1 MIIIELKKYYT
12 NIKMSKFI
20 KIIFLVTL
28 NFSLLFSF
36 SAKASE
42 KIKIGLLVPLSGLN
56 KELGQSIIK
65 AVRLAVNDINN
76 NSIEIIP
83 KDTASKA
90 NKALK
95 SAFEL
100 KQMGVKVVIGPVFYE
115 SITYLDKIKDV
126 TFLSLTNKTLDLP
139 KNVISTGINSTS
151 QLNTIKKFLEKNN
164 IKRTIFLT
172 PIQDYEF
179 EVKKGIKDSKI
190 KIYKD
195 YDYSTEPTKL
205 TKQIEEITNYQI
217 RKKNLEDEILR
228 LKKSNQPNKEKK
240 IKKLERRYT
249 LGGLNFD
256 AVVIADFDESLKSVS
271 TSLLYADV
279 SPKDKY
285 FITLN
290 QWFDESLLNE
300 TGIQPLYYPSINKN
314 NFENYKDKFFSQFN
328 EYPSHLA
335 LLSYDLV
342 GLVYYLSLKT
352 NLSNLNKLFKKK
364 NSFKGKI
371 GIFDIKNNKINHR
384 LNFYKIEDKK
394 IIEIF

>member
-1 MIIIELKKYYT
+1 
-12 NIKMSKFI
+12 MSKFI
-20 KIIFLVTL
+20 KIIFLVIL
-28 NFSLLFSF
+28 NFSLLLSF
-36 SAKASE
+36 STKASE
-42 KIKIGLLVPLSGLN
+42 KIQIGLMVPLTGPN

-65 AVRLAVNDINN
+65 AVRLAVKDINN

-100 KQMGVKVVIGPVFYE
+100 KQMGVRIVIGPIFYE
-115 SITYLDKIKDV
+115 SITYLDEIKDI

-139 KNVISTGINSTS
+139 KNVISAGINSTS
-151 QLNTIKKFLEKNN
+151 QMNTIKKFLETNN
-164 IKRTIFLT
+164 INKTIFLT

-179 EVKKGIKDSKI
+179 EVKKGIKDSRI
-190 KIYKD
+190 KIFKNYE
-195 YDYSTEPTKL
+195 YSTEPTKL
-205 TKQIEEITNYQI
+205 TKQIEEITNYRI
-217 RKKNLEDEILR
+217 RKQNLEDEILR
-228 LKKSNQPNKEKK
+228 LKKSNQPNKEKR
-240 IKKLERRYT
+240 IKKLEQRYT

-256 AVVIADFDESLKSVS
+256 AVVIADFDESLKSVT
-271 TSLLYADV
+271 TSLLYTDV
-279 SPKDKY
+279 SPKNKY

-290 QWFDESLLNE
+290 QWFDKSLLNE
-300 TGIQPLYYPSINKN
+300 VDIQPLYFPSINKN
-314 NFENYKDKFFSQFN
+314 NFENYKDKFFKEFN
-328 EYPSHLA
+328 ENPSHLA

>member
-1 MIIIELKKYYT
+1 MIIIKLKEYYT
-12 NIKMSKFI
+12 NIKMSKYI
-20 KIIFLVTL
+20 KIIFLIIL
-28 NFSLLFSF
+28 NFSLLISF
-36 SAKASE
+36 STKASE
-42 KIKIGLLVPLSGLN
+42 KIQIGLMVPLTGPN

-65 AVRLAVNDINN
+65 AVRLAVKDINN

-100 KQMGVKVVIGPVFYE
+100 QQMGVRIVIGPIFYE
-115 SITYLDKIKDV
+115 SIAYLDEIKDI

-139 KNVISTGINSTS
+139 KNVISAGINSTS
-151 QLNTIKKFLEKNN
+151 QMNTIKKFLETNN
-164 IKRTIFLT
+164 ITKTIFLT
-172 PIQDYEF
+172 PIQNYEF
-179 EVKKGIKDSKI
+179 EVKKGIKDSRI
-190 KIYKD
+190 KVFKNYE
-195 YDYSTEPTKL
+195 YNTEPTKL
-205 TKQIEEITNYQI
+205 TKQIEEITNYRI
-217 RKKNLEDEILR
+217 RKQNLDNEILR
-228 LKKSNQPNKEKK
+228 LKKSNQSNNEKK
-240 IKKLERRYT
+240 IKKLEQRYT

-256 AVVIADFDESLKSVS
+256 AVVISDFDESLKSVA
-271 TSLLYADV
+271 TSLLYTDV
-279 SPKDKY
+279 SPKNKY

-290 QWFDESLLNE
+290 QWFDRSLLNE
-300 TGIQPLYYPSINKN
+300 INIQPLYYASINKK
-314 NFENYKDKFFSQFN
+314 NFENYKEKFFNEFN

-342 GLVYYLSLKT
+342 GLVYYLSLNT

-371 GIFDIKNNKINHR
+371 GIFDIKDNKINHR

>member
-1 MIIIELKKYYT
+1 MRQ
-12 NIKMSKFI
+12 FI
-20 KIIFLVTL
+20 KIIFLVIL
-28 NFSLLFSF
+28 NFSLLLSF
-36 SAKASE
+36 STKASE
-42 KIKIGLLVPLSGLN
+42 KIQIGLMVPLTGPN

-65 AVRLAVNDINN
+65 AVRLAVKDINN

-100 KQMGVKVVIGPVFYE
+100 KQMGVKIVIGPIFYE
-115 SITYLDKIKDV
+115 SISYLDELKDI

-139 KNVISTGINSTS
+139 KNVISAGINSTS
-151 QLNTIKKFLEKNN
+151 QMNTIKKFLEINN
-164 IKRTIFLT
+164 INKTIFLT

-179 EVKKGIKDSKI
+179 EVKKGIKDSRI
-190 KIYKD
+190 KIFKNYE
-195 YDYSTEPTKL
+195 YSTEPTKL
-205 TKQIEEITNYQI
+205 TKQIEEITNYRI
-217 RKKNLEDEILR
+217 RKQNLEDEILR

-240 IKKLERRYT
+240 IKKLEQRYT
-249 LGGLNFD
+249 LGGLNFE
-256 AVVIADFDESLKSVS
+256 AVVIADFDESLKSVT
-271 TSLLYADV
+271 TSLLYTDV
-279 SPKDKY
+279 YPKNKY

-290 QWFDESLLNE
+290 QWFDKSLLNE
-300 TGIQPLYYPSINKN
+300 IDIQPLYYPSINKN
-314 NFENYKDKFFSQFN
+314 NFENYKNKFFNEFN
-328 EYPSHLA
+328 EYPSHLS